1 YHRAQRLPLV
11 LISHRF
17 RHHVDP
23 RSARSLRWWQSTA
36 GPDRTEYRGGP
47 AVPEEIPA
55 PTETATVAAP
65 VQDPTDSVT
74 RTPKLTARQQS
85 ILNFL
90 QRYLQD
96 RGFPPSIREI
106 GDAVGLSSPSSV
118 AHQLKVLQRKGY
130 PHRDQ
135 NRPRAVELR
144 RPGRSGTTEFSPEET
159 GDEHSTSI
167 PLLGRIAA
175 GGPILAEESVEEVFS
190 LPRRLVGE
198 GRLFMLTVVG
208 DSMIDAAITDGDL
221 VVVRQQDDAENGD
234 IVAALLDEEA
244 TVKVLRRTEDGH
256 VQLMPRNDTYEPING
271 DRATILGKV
280 VTVMRRV

>member
-1 YHRAQRLPLV
+1 M
-11 LISHRF
+11 
-17 RHHVDP
+17 
-23 RSARSLRWWQSTA
+23 
-36 GPDRTEYRGGP
+36 
-47 AVPEEIPA
+47 PEEIPA
-55 PTETATVAAP
+55 PAETATVVAP
-65 VQDPTDSVT
+65 AKKPTDSVT
-74 RTPKLTARQQS
+74 QAPKLTARQQS
-85 ILNFL
+85 VLNFI
-90 QRYLQD
+90 QRYLRD

-118 AHQLKVLQRKGY
+118 AHQLKVLQHKGY
-130 PHRDQ
+130 LYRDQ

-144 RPGRSGTTEFSPEET
+144 RPGRAGPAEFSPEEA
-159 GDEHSTSI
+159 GGERSAPI

-208 DSMIDAAITDGDL
+208 DSMTDAAITDGDL

-256 VQLMPRNDTYEPING
+256 VQLMPRNDDYEPING
-271 DRATILGKV
+271 DEATILGKV

>member
-1 YHRAQRLPLV
+1 M
-11 LISHRF
+11 
-17 RHHVDP
+17 
-23 RSARSLRWWQSTA
+23 
-36 GPDRTEYRGGP
+36 
-47 AVPEEIPA
+47 PEEIPA
-55 PTETATVAAP
+55 PAETATVVAP
-65 VQDPTDSVT
+65 AKNPTDSAT
-74 RTPKLTARQQS
+74 QAPKLTARQQS
-85 ILNFL
+85 VLNFI
-90 QRYLQD
+90 QRYLRD

-118 AHQLKVLQRKGY
+118 AHQLKVLQHKGY
-130 PHRDQ
+130 LHRDQ

-144 RPGRSGTTEFSPEET
+144 RPGRSGTAEFSPGESE
-159 GDEHSTSI
+159 GERSTPV

-208 DSMIDAAITDGDL
+208 DSMTDAAITDGDL

-256 VQLMPRNDTYEPING
+256 VQLMPRNDAYEPING
-271 DRATILGKV
+271 DEATILGKV
-280 VTVMRRV
+280 VNVMRRV